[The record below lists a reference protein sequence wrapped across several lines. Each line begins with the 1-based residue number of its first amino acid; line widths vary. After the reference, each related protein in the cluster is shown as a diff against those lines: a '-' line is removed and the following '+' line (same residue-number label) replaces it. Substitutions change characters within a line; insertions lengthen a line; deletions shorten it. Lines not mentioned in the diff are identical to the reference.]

1 MYAQRLLLVITK
13 INVEGWGN
21 MRAMQVLALLLIVV
35 SALSFGLTI
44 SNTLTTEWNV
54 GGGVW
59 DGGWYHGNWWEETG
73 DACPWFG
80 EHYNCFFG
88 YYYQSF
94 TVNDFNPLK
103 SYYSPFPSVLGG
115 IYFLLCGIVF
125 WKVKTE
131 NPAQWFGC
139 RNMRDKQCLLRV
151 SLLILGGII
160 SLCFSMFVM
169 HYPPY
174 DARGNE
180 VYPFQQYGF
189 PLALLGIALLA
200 PGIAGFL
207 FVVKENPR
215 LSRFFEPHHPNSL
228 D

>member
-1 MYAQRLLLVITK
+1 
-13 INVEGWGN
+13 
-21 MRAMQVLALLLIVV
+21 MRVMQVLALLLMVV

-44 SNTLTTEWNV
+44 YNTLTTEWNV
-54 GGGVW
+54 GERFW
-59 DGGWYHGNWWEETG
+59 DMGWYHGNWWEGTL
-73 DACPWFG
+73 DFLPWFG
-80 EHYNCFFG
+80 EHYNWFFG

-103 SYYSPFPSVLGG
+103 SFYSPFPSVLGG
-115 IYFLLCGIVF
+115 IYLLICGIVL

-131 NPAQWFGC
+131 NPAQWLGC
-139 RNMRDKQCLLRV
+139 RNMRDKQCVLRV
-151 SLLILGGII
+151 SMLIIGGAL
-160 SLCFSMFVM
+160 SLFFSMFVM

-200 PGIAGFL
+200 LGTVGF
-207 FVVKENPR
+207 FSVIKENPR
-215 LSRFFEPHHPNSL
+215 LPRFFEPQPPQQS
-228 D
+228 